1 MNDVLGVLFD
11 FGGTLFAHD
20 PLAATIMSTS
30 RRLGTEVTSQWAE
43 ALADRVQSAAHTADE
58 LRHPRDLDDRV
69 WRQRWH
75 VLYALADDE
84 IPGLGAELYGAMHD
98 PLQWQ
103 PYAATVA
110 TLQRVHATGVPIAVV
125 SNTGWDVR
133 TVFAARDLQHLVHT
147 FVLSYEVGAVKPSPQ
162 IFHDACRALHV
173 QPQHAL
179 MVGDDPVADAGAVRA
194 GLRTLLLPALP
205 PGAANG
211 VEAAARIV
219 TGE

>member
-1 MNDVLGVLFD
+1 M
-11 FGGTLFAHD
+11 
-20 PLAATIMSTS
+20 PL
-30 RRLGTEVTSQWAE
+30 
-43 ALADRVQSAAHTADE
+43 
-58 LRHPRDLDDRV
+58 
-69 WRQRWH
+69 
-75 VLYALADDE
+75 
-84 IPGLGAELYGAMHD
+84 
-98 PLQWQ
+98 
-103 PYAATVA
+103 
-110 TLQRVHATGVPIAVV
+110 AVV

-133 TVFAARDLQHLVHT
+133 TVFAARDLLHLVHT